1 MPTPVRFPQYP
12 LPAVVGG
19 AGQSCGLTVRPR
31 GTAHTGT
38 GVGLHLGR
46 VESASRA
53 GILCV
58 WLGAH
63 RAVESWGAGLVTV
76 VCGVHQA
83 VVP

>member
-1 MPTPVRFPQYP
+1 MPPSQQDFPKIP
-12 LPAVVGG
+12 LPAVVCG
-19 AGQSCGLTVRPR
+19 AGQSCGLTVCSW

-58 WLGAH
+58 
-63 RAVESWGAGLVTV
+63 
-76 VCGVHQA
+76 
-83 VVP
+83 